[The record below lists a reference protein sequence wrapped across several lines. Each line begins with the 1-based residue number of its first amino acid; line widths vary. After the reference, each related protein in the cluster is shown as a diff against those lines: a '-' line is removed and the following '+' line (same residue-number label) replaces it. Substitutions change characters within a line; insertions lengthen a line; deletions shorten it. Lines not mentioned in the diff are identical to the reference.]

1 VAILDVGVSP
11 GEWKRIFVLST
22 DGHVTTGGSR
32 LRRAL
37 TRALLTVGG
46 AAGLTAAAW
55 CLSTACA
62 SAGTLGDHVPVV
74 EPVSHA
80 VVTHD
85 HSPESA
91 SADDGV
97 HEMARAVATAS
108 KPTVSSLADEHQT
121 LAAGAS
127 LPSSADFD
135 RFAHQVQDDFVR
147 VGRHVATPA
156 PAALVGDSVSLVRH
170 VVQFPL
176 ATLPVRLPIPVIG
189 ELSGA
194 STSTDGTRQPVPSTG
209 QDPADATAAAM
220 TAAVFDAPAA
230 TAYNERHLKP
240 PYRSS
245 DLSGPRNS
253 TPTPAAPAQAPSAPC
268 CFGHGGP
275 GSAGVPNSGQ
285 LPFGSTLGA
294 AAYRSVL
301 ATSQSVSVLTGKQAG
316 ITPD

>member
-1 VAILDVGVSP
+1 M
-11 GEWKRIFVLST
+11 ST

-62 SAGTLGDHVPVV
+62 SAGTLGDHIVVNPVN
-74 EPVSHA
+74 HA
-80 VVTHD
+80 VATHG
-85 HSPESA
+85 HSPETA
-91 SADDGV
+91 SADNGV

-108 KPTVSSLADEHQT
+108 KPTVGSLADEHQT
-121 LAAGAS
+121 VASGAS
-127 LPSSADFD
+127 LPSSAEFD
-135 RFAHQVQDDFVR
+135 RFAHQVQDDFVQ

-156 PAALVGDSVSLVRH
+156 PSALVGDSVSLVRH

-176 ATLPVRLPIPVIG
+176 ATLPVRLPISVIG

-194 STSTDGTRQPVPSTG
+194 STTTDGRQQSASPTG
-209 QDPADATAAAM
+209 LDPAGAAGSDLHSSF
-220 TAAVFDAPAA
+220 VGAPAA
-230 TAYNERHLKP
+230 TALNARHPLP

-253 TPTPAAPAQAPSAPC
+253 TPMPALPAQAPPAPC
-268 CFGHGGP
+268 CFGTGGF
-275 GSAGVPNSGQ
+275 GSAGVPNPEQ

-294 AAYRSVL
+294 AAHWSVV

>member
-1 VAILDVGVSP
+1 M
-11 GEWKRIFVLST
+11 
-22 DGHVTTGGSR
+22 DGHVITGGSR

-62 SAGTLGDHVPVV
+62 SAETIGDHLVV
-74 EPVSHA
+74 DSVSHA
-80 VVTHD
+80 AATHG
-85 HSPESA
+85 HSPETA
-91 SADDGV
+91 SADNGV

-108 KPTVSSLADEHQT
+108 KPTVGSIATEHQSLAS
-121 LAAGAS
+121 GAS

-135 RFAHQVQDDFVR
+135 RFAHQVQDDFVQ
-147 VGRHVATPA
+147 VGRHVAKPA
-156 PAALVGDSVSLVRH
+156 PSALVGDSVTLVRH

-176 ATLPVRLPIPVIG
+176 ATLPVRLPISVIG
-189 ELSGA
+189 LSGA
-194 STSTDGTRQPVPSTG
+194 STTTDGRPSADQTG
-209 QDPADATAAAM
+209 LDPAGQADSALSSTVAGAS
-220 TAAVFDAPAA
+220 AA
-230 TAYNERHLKP
+230 TAHNVRHPLP

-253 TPTPAAPAQAPSAPC
+253 MPLPAVPAQVPPAPC
-268 CFGHGGP
+268 CFETGGF
-275 GSAGVPNSGQ
+275 GSAGVPNPEQ

-294 AAYRSVL
+294 AAYRSVV

>member
-1 VAILDVGVSP
+1 MAILDVGVSP

-22 DGHVTTGGSR
+22 DGHVITGGSR

-46 AAGLTAAAW
+46 AVGLTAAAW

-62 SAGTLGDHVPVV
+62 SAGTLGDHPPVADQA
-74 EPVSHA
+74 SHTVA
-80 VVTHD
+80 TPG

-121 LAAGAS
+121 LAAGTN

-135 RFAHQVQDDFVR
+135 RFAHQVQDDFVQ
-147 VGRHVATPA
+147 VGRHVAKPA

-194 STSTDGTRQPVPSTG
+194 STATDGLPQSAPTG
-209 QDPADATAAAM
+209 SDPAGSTAAAT
-220 TAAVFDAPAA
+220 TAVADASAA
-230 TAYNERHLKP
+230 TAHTGRHLLP

-245 DLSGPRNS
+245 DPSGPRNS
-253 TPTPAAPAQAPSAPC
+253 TPMPAVPAQAPLAPC
-268 CFGHGGP
+268 CIGTGGA
-275 GSAGVPNSGQ
+275 GAAGVPNPEQ

-294 AAYRSVL
+294 AAYRSVV

>member
-1 VAILDVGVSP
+1 
-11 GEWKRIFVLST
+11 LST
-22 DGHVTTGGSR
+22 DGHLITEGSR

-37 TRALLTVGG
+37 SRAVLAVGG
-46 AAGLTAAAW
+46 AVGLTAAAW

-62 SAGTLGDHVPVV
+62 SAGTIADHSVV
-74 EPVSHA
+74 DSVSHA
-80 VVTHD
+80 AATHG
-85 HSPESA
+85 HSPETA
-91 SADDGV
+91 SADNGV

-108 KPTVSSLADEHQT
+108 KPTVGSIATQHQSLAS
-121 LAAGAS
+121 GAS

-135 RFAHQVQDDFVR
+135 RFAHQVQDDFVQ

-156 PAALVGDSVSLVRH
+156 PSALVGDSVTLVRH

-176 ATLPVRLPIPVIG
+176 ATLPVRLPISVIG
-189 ELSGA
+189 GLSGA
-194 STSTDGTRQPVPSTG
+194 STTTDGRQSADPTG
-209 QDPADATAAAM
+209 FDPAGRPDTTLSSTVAG
-220 TAAVFDAPAA
+220 APAA
-230 TAYNERHLKP
+230 TAPNVRHPLP

-253 TPTPAAPAQAPSAPC
+253 MPLPAVPAQVPPAPC
-268 CFGHGGP
+268 CFGSGGL
-275 GSAGVPNSGQ
+275 GSAGVPNPEQ

-294 AAYRSVL
+294 AAYRSVV

>member
-1 VAILDVGVSP
+1 MI
-11 GEWKRIFVLST
+11 
-22 DGHVTTGGSR
+22 TGGSR

-37 TRALLTVGG
+37 TRAVLTVGG
-46 AAGLTAAAW
+46 AVGLTAAAW

-62 SAGTLGDHVPVV
+62 SAGTIGDHIVV
-74 EPVSHA
+74 DSVSHTVA
-80 VVTHD
+80 THG
-85 HSPESA
+85 HSPETA
-91 SADDGV
+91 SADNGV

-108 KPTVSSLADEHQT
+108 KPTVGSHATEHQSP
-121 LAAGAS
+121 ASGAS

-135 RFAHQVQDDFVR
+135 RFAHQVQDDFVQ
-147 VGRHVATPA
+147 VGRHVAKPA
-156 PAALVGDSVSLVRH
+156 PSALVGDSVTLVRH

-189 ELSGA
+189 VLSGA
-194 STSTDGTRQPVPSTG
+194 STTTDGRQSADLTG
-209 QDPADATAAAM
+209 LDPAGRPDSTLFSTVAG
-220 TAAVFDAPAA
+220 APAA
-230 TAYNERHLKP
+230 TALTVRHPLP

-253 TPTPAAPAQAPSAPC
+253 MPLPVVPAQVPPAPC
-268 CFGHGGP
+268 CFGSGGP
-275 GSAGVPNSGQ
+275 GSAGVPNPEQ

-294 AAYRSVL
+294 AAYRSVV

>member
-1 VAILDVGVSP
+1 MI
-11 GEWKRIFVLST
+11 
-22 DGHVTTGGSR
+22 TGGSR

-55 CLSTACA
+55 CLSAASA
-62 SAGTLGDHVPVV
+62 SAGTLDGHLPVV
-74 EPVSHA
+74 DQASHA
-80 VVTHD
+80 VVTQG
-85 HSPESA
+85 HSPEPA

-108 KPTVSSLADEHQT
+108 KPTVSSLVDEHQP
-121 LAAGAS
+121 LVAGAT
-127 LPSSADFD
+127 LPSDADFD
-135 RFAHQVQDDFVR
+135 RFAHQVQDDFVQ
-147 VGRHVATPA
+147 VGRHVAKPA
-156 PAALVGDSVSLVRH
+156 PSALVDDSVNLVRH

-194 STSTDGTRQPVPSTG
+194 STAADGTPVSGTSTG
-209 QDPADATAAAM
+209 LDPAAATADGSSAA
-220 TAAVFDAPAA
+220 TVDAPAA
-230 TAYNERHLKP
+230 TAPTVRHLLP

-253 TPTPAAPAQAPSAPC
+253 MPTPAVPAQAPLAPC
-268 CFGHGGP
+268 CFGSGGL
-275 GSAGVPNSGQ
+275 GVAGVPNPEQ
-285 LPFGSTLGA
+285 LPFGSSLGA
-294 AAYRSVL
+294 AAYKSVV
-301 ATSQSVSVLTGKQAG
+301 ATSQSVSMLTGKQAG

>member
-1 VAILDVGVSP
+1 
-11 GEWKRIFVLST
+11 LST
-22 DGHVTTGGSR
+22 YGHVITGGGR

-46 AAGLTAAAW
+46 AAGLTVAAW

-62 SAGTLGDHVPVV
+62 SAGTLDGHQAATANP
-74 EPVSHA
+74 A
-80 VVTHD
+80 VVTHG
-85 HSPESA
+85 HSPETA
-91 SADDGV
+91 SADAGV
-97 HEMARAVATAS
+97 HEMARTVATAS
-108 KPTVSSLADEHQT
+108 KPAVGSLADGHQIM
-121 LAAGAS
+121 ASGAT

-135 RFAHQVQDDFVR
+135 RFAHQVQDDFVQ

-156 PAALVGDSVSLVRH
+156 PAALVGDSVTLVRH

-189 ELSGA
+189 DLNSASTTTDGRQSVSSAGFDPAGAIAGPFSAVAGA
-194 STSTDGTRQPVPSTG
+194 STDTVYI
-209 QDPADATAAAM
+209 
-220 TAAVFDAPAA
+220 V
-230 TAYNERHLKP
+230 RHSLP
-240 PYRSS
+240 PHRSS

-253 TPTPAAPAQAPSAPC
+253 TPMPAVPAQAPSAPC
-268 CFGHGGP
+268 CFGHGGAGTP
-275 GSAGVPNSGQ
+275 GSPTAGQ

-294 AAYRSVL
+294 AARRSVV

>member
-1 VAILDVGVSP
+1 MAILDVGVSP

-62 SAGTLGDHVPVV
+62 SAGTLGDHLVDPVN
-74 EPVSHA
+74 HA
-80 VVTHD
+80 VVSHG
-85 HSPESA
+85 HSPETA
-91 SADDGV
+91 SADNGV
-97 HEMARAVATAS
+97 HEMARAVATAG
-108 KPTVSSLADEHQT
+108 KPAVGSLADEHQT

-156 PAALVGDSVSLVRH
+156 PTALVGDSVILVRH

-189 ELSGA
+189 ELGA
-194 STSTDGTRQPVPSTG
+194 STATDGRQQPVSPTG
-209 QDPADATAAAM
+209 FDPAGATGDALSSTATGA
-220 TAAVFDAPAA
+220 FAA
-230 TAYNERHLKP
+230 TAFDVRHVLP

-253 TPTPAAPAQAPSAPC
+253 TPMPTMPVQAPLAPC
-268 CFGHGGP
+268 CFGTGGL
-275 GSAGVPNSGQ
+275 GSAGVPNPEQ

-294 AAYRSVL
+294 AAHWSVV

-316 ITPD
+316 TTPD

>member
-1 VAILDVGVSP
+1 MI
-11 GEWKRIFVLST
+11 
-22 DGHVTTGGSR
+22 TGGGR

-37 TRALLTVGG
+37 SRALLTVGG

-62 SAGTLGDHVPVV
+62 SAGTLGDHLPVAN
-74 EPVSHA
+74 PVNHA
-80 VVTHD
+80 VVTQG
-85 HSPESA
+85 HSPETA
-91 SADDGV
+91 SADNGV

-108 KPTVSSLADEHQT
+108 KPAVSSLDEHQT
-121 LAAGAS
+121 LASGAS

-156 PAALVGDSVSLVRH
+156 PSALVGDSVTLVRH

-189 ELSGA
+189 DLSGA
-194 STSTDGTRQPVPSTG
+194 STSTDGRQQPVSPTG
-209 QDPADATAAAM
+209 SDPAGATGSATSAAFVGASAAAS
-220 TAAVFDAPAA
+220 TV
-230 TAYNERHLKP
+230 RHPLP

-253 TPTPAAPAQAPSAPC
+253 TPLPAVPAQAPSAPC

-275 GSAGVPNSGQ
+275 GTPGAPTSGQ

-294 AAYRSVL
+294 AAYRSVV

>member
-1 VAILDVGVSP
+1 
-11 GEWKRIFVLST
+11 LST
-22 DGHVTTGGSR
+22 DGHVITGSGR

-62 SAGTLGDHVPVV
+62 SAGTLGDHAVVNPVN
-74 EPVSHA
+74 HA
-80 VVTHD
+80 VATHG
-85 HSPESA
+85 HSPETA
-91 SADDGV
+91 SADNGV

-108 KPTVSSLADEHQT
+108 KPTVGSLADEHQT
-121 LAAGAS
+121 LASGAS

-135 RFAHQVQDDFVR
+135 RFAHQVQDDFVQVR
-147 VGRHVATPA
+147 RHVATPA
-156 PAALVGDSVSLVRH
+156 PSALVGDSVTLVRH

-194 STSTDGTRQPVPSTG
+194 STATDGRQSVSPTG
-209 QDPADATAAAM
+209 FDPAGATGAALSSP
-220 TAAVFDAPAA
+220 AAGAPAA
-230 TAYNERHLKP
+230 TALTVRHPLP

-245 DLSGPRNS
+245 DPSGPRNS
-253 TPTPAAPAQAPSAPC
+253 TPLPAVPAQAPPAPC
-268 CFGHGGP
+268 CFGSGGP
-275 GSAGVPNSGQ
+275 GSAGVSNPEQ

-294 AAYRSVL
+294 AAHRSVV

>member
-1 VAILDVGVSP
+1 VAILDVDVSP

-22 DGHVTTGGSR
+22 DGHVITGSGR

-62 SAGTLGDHVPVV
+62 SAGTLGDHIPVV
-74 EPVSHA
+74 DQASHA
-80 VVTHD
+80 VVTQG
-85 HSPESA
+85 HSPEPA

-97 HEMARAVATAS
+97 HEMARAVATAG
-108 KPTVSSLADEHQT
+108 KPTVSSLVDEHQN
-121 LAAGAS
+121 LATGAN
-127 LPSSADFD
+127 LPSAADFD
-135 RFAHQVQDDFVR
+135 RFAHQVQDDFVQ
-147 VGRHVATPA
+147 VGRHVAKPA
-156 PAALVGDSVSLVRH
+156 PSALVGDSVTLVRH

-194 STSTDGTRQPVPSTG
+194 STATDGTPQSVSSDGSNPTAAT
-209 QDPADATAAAM
+209 ADATSAAA
-220 TAAVFDAPAA
+220 DAPAA
-230 TAYNERHLKP
+230 TAPTVRQTLPH
-240 PYRSS
+240 RSS
-245 DLSGPRNS
+245 DRSGPRNS
-253 TPTPAAPAQAPSAPC
+253 TPMPAVPAQAPAAPC
-268 CFGHGGP
+268 CFGTGGA
-275 GSAGVPNSGQ
+275 GVAGVPNPEQ

-294 AAYRSVL
+294 TAYRSVV
-301 ATSQSVSVLTGKQAG
+301 ATSQSVSMLTGKQAG